1 MNTISKIKMLGMLG
15 GTFNPVHLG
24 HIGLAQAFISHLQ
37 LDRVLLMPAFVPPHK
52 ECLRLAPAQ
61 HRYNMCQIAS
71 CGHDKIEVSNLEIER
86 EGKSF
91 TADTLRS
98 LKELYPKARLYLITG
113 ADMFLTLQDWREPET
128 IFSLAN
134 ICTAPRDGTGREA
147 LMRHAEFLKTL
158 GARCE
163 VLKEPIMQVSSSA
176 IRQTAAS
183 GGDVSPLTGEGV
195 AEYIRT
201 NGLYKE

>member
-1 MNTISKIKMLGMLG
+1 MNGEIKKLGMLG
-15 GTFNPVHLG
+15 GSFNPIHLG

-52 ECLRLAPAQ
+52 ESLQLASVED
-61 HRYNMCQIAS
+61 RCNMCQIAAR
-71 CGHDKIEVSNLEIER
+71 GHDEIEVSRLEIER
-86 EGKSF
+86 GGKSF

-98 LKELYPKARLYLITG
+98 LKELYPKAQLYLITG
-113 ADMFLTLQDWREPET
+113 ADMFLTLQDWQEPET
-128 IFSLAN
+128 IFSLAA
-134 ICTAPRDGTGREA
+134 ICTAPRGAAGRET
-147 LMRHAEFLKTL
+147 LLKHAEFLNTL

-176 IRQTAAS
+176 IRQTAAC
-183 GGDVSPLTGEGV
+183 GGFVAPLTGEGV

>member
-1 MNTISKIKMLGMLG
+1 MTGEIKKLGMLG
-15 GTFNPVHLG
+15 GTFNPIHLG

-52 ECLRLAPAQ
+52 ECLQLAPVQ
-61 HRYNMCQIAS
+61 HRYNMCQIALQ
-71 CGHDKIEVSNLEIER
+71 GHDKIEVSSLEIQR
-86 EGKSF
+86 EGKSY

-98 LKELYPKARLYLITG
+98 LTELYPKAQLYLITG
-113 ADMFLTLQDWREPET
+113 ADMFLTLQDWKEPET

-147 LMRHAEFLKTL
+147 LMRHAGFLKTL

-163 VLKEPIMQVSSSA
+163 VLKEPIMQVSSSD
-176 IRQTAAS
+176 IRHTVAS
-183 GGDVSPLTGEGV
+183 GGDVAPLTGEGV